1 MNTDLITAFSSA
13 WKRSFDYTGRS
24 DRGDYWLF
32 VLANFIILLVLNIIG
47 SFVPF
52 IGVLTGLYIIA
63 ELVPHLSLSVRRL
76 RDAGKTRQWIFLFIP
91 GIFTFWQLNFV
102 VISFCFIAYL
112 WLLYLHTLP
121 SKPLL
126 LAG

>member
-1 MNTDLITAFSSA
+1 VTADKLINAFTSA

-32 VLANFIILLVLNIIG
+32 LLASFIVLLVLNIVG

-52 IGVLTGLYIIA
+52 IGVLANVYLIA
-63 ELVPHLSLSVRRL
+63 ELVPHLSLAVRRL
-76 RDAGKTRQWIFLFIP
+76 RDAGKDWQWIFV
-91 GIFTFWQLNFV
+91 GITG
-102 VISFCFIAYL
+102 IGSL

-121 SKPLL
+121 SAPLL
-126 LAG
+126 RAG